1 MIHEGDIWIVPLEGG
16 DPVKI
21 TDTPEVERWINW
33 SPDGKLISYI
43 FPAKQTA
50 MLYTIP
56 ANGGIPKVLYA
67 GCEDGSI
74 WSPDSKN
81 IAVPSGD
88 KLIILSLNGE
98 KEKEIYIP
106 NKLTV
111 GNTSAL
117 RYSPDGKQIAFIA
130 YNEDECSIYIYSIE
144 NNEFTHLAFE
154 NLNEDKYFL
163 NWSPDGKWLSY
174 FTYEDEKVRPEGTL
188 WEADFNEIVEK
199 IAK

>member
-1 MIHEGDIWIVPLEGG
+1 M
-16 DPVKI
+16 
-21 TDTPEVERWINW
+21 
-33 SPDGKLISYI
+33 ISYI
-43 FPAKQTA
+43 FPSKQGGI
-50 MLYTIP
+50 LYTIP
-56 ANGGIPKVLYA
+56 ATGGISKVIYN

-81 IAVPSGD
+81 ITVPLSN

-98 KEKEIYIP
+98 KVKEIYIP

-117 RYSPDGKQIAFIA
+117 RYSTDGKHIAFIA
-130 YNEDECSIYIYSIE
+130 YNEDECSIFIYSIE

-163 NWSPDGKWLSY
+163 NWSPDGKWLSSLH
-174 FTYEDEKVRPEGTL
+174 TNR
-188 WEADFNEIVEK
+188 
-199 IAK
+199 